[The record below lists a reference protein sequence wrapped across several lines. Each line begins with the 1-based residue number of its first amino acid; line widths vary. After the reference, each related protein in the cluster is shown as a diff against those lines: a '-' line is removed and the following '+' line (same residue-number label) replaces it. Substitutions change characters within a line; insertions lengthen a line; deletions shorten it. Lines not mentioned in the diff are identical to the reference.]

1 MHKKISNISLALLI
15 IAAIDSIRNLPS
27 SALFG
32 SSLIFFFILSAILF
46 FFPTALV
53 AAELTAAFPKESGI
67 YHWIRLAFGEKI
79 GMLAIWLQWINTM
92 VWYPTILSFI
102 AGTFAYLINPAL
114 VENKTYLALMIVGSF
129 WGLTLISLRGFHFS
143 TKVNSL
149 CAFLGTIIPM
159 ALLIILGLL
168 WVFKG
173 EPIQIKF
180 GMHDLLPSLNIDNW
194 ISLTAI
200 MASFLGME
208 LAGVHILDVKNPQK
222 NFPRVLMLAAF
233 FILFSMLFGSIAIAI
248 VLPTAQIHLV
258 SGVLQV
264 FSAFFQAFHLA
275 WFLPILV
282 LSIVIGSLGNIISW
296 QTSPARGLLH
306 AAEFG
311 YLPKFFTK
319 QTAQG
324 VPKNIMI
331 TQACLVSIVC
341 LLFLLI
347 PSVNGFYW
355 FLTALS
361 TNLYMLMYVL
371 LFLSAI
377 RLRQTRVLDKAFFHI
392 PGRKK
397 GLITVCTLGLLGCF
411 LTLFVGFIPP
421 TEINVG
427 NTTHYTLYMAA
438 MMIFSIASVSGF
450 FIYKKCKTSS
460 TTPP

>member
-1 MHKKISNISLALLI
+1 MHKKISTVSLALLI

-46 FFPTALV
+46 LFPTALI
-53 AAELTAAFPKESGI
+53 AAELTAAFPKEGGI
-67 YHWIRLAFGEKI
+67 YHWIRLAFGEKF
-79 GMLAIWLQWINTM
+79 GMVAIWLQWINTM

-102 AGTFAYLINPAL
+102 AGTCAYLINPDLA
-114 VENKTYLALMIVGSF
+114 ENKTYLALMIIGSF

-149 CAFLGTIIPM
+149 CALLGTIIPM
-159 ALLIILGLL
+159 ILLIVLGLL
-168 WVFKG
+168 WVIQG
-173 EPIQIKF
+173 NPIQITFNLKDF
-180 GMHDLLPSLNIDNW
+180 LPSLNINNW

-222 NFPRVLMLAAF
+222 NFPKVLMLAAF

-264 FSAFFQAFHLA
+264 FSAFFHAFHLG
-275 WFLPILV
+275 WFLPILII
-282 LSIVIGSLGNIISW
+282 SIVIGSLGNIISW

-311 YLPKFFTK
+311 YLPRFFTK
-319 QTAQG
+319 KTAHG
-324 VPKNIMI
+324 VPINIMI
-331 TQACLVSIVC
+331 TQALLVSIIC

-371 LFLSAI
+371 LFISAI
-377 RLRQTRVLDKAFFHI
+377 RLRKLRALDRAFFHI
-392 PGRKK
+392 PGGRR
-397 GLITVCTLGLLGCF
+397 GLITVCGLGLLGCF

-427 NTTHYTLYMAA
+427 NTLHYTFYMAS
-438 MMIFSIASVSGF
+438 MMILSIASVSVF
-450 FIYKKCKTSS
+450 FIYKKVKAS
-460 TTPP
+460 